1 MTTVLLLWA
10 ALTTAQATPRSHRG
24 VVVGD
29 TIVWHSTEPNGHVLT
44 TEQPLGNTHTV
55 VLSPPMDSTT
65 DPQHLAIDG
74 MQIDVADTHRLS
86 PHVRYWTDPRL
97 TDSQRRR
104 LKRLTRSGR
113 HHGVYFMPD
122 GAVADNGGLRVT
134 LTEKGHVSAGASM
147 AAGGL
152 FIALLLAMFALYKGL
167 DRSARRDANQYYID
181 TELGT
186 DTEPTPSQSTQSPP
200 MP

>member
-1 MTTVLLLWA
+1 M
-10 ALTTAQATPRSHRG
+10 
-24 VVVGD
+24 D
-29 TIVWHSTEPNGHVLT
+29 T
-44 TEQPLGNTHTV
+44 
-55 VLSPPMDSTT
+55 TT

-74 MQIDVADTHRLS
+74 MQIDVDSTYGLS

-97 TDSQRRR
+97 TDPQRRR

-113 HHGVYFMPD
+113 HHGVYFIPD
-122 GAVADNGGLRVT
+122 GPVADNGGLRVT
-134 LTEKGHVSAGASM
+134 LTEKGRVSAGASL

-186 DTEPTPSQSTQSPP
+186 DTEPTPSESAHAPP